1 MVTTNDDRGVSDV
14 SFRILDCDNKTI
26 HDHESTSIYTVEI
39 VIRRTSDVHFNED
52 RLRELLRAKREELIN
67 EISSMIEP

>member
-1 MVTTNDDRGVSDV
+1 MVTTSDDRGVSDV

-52 RLRELLRAKREELIN
+52 GLRDLLRKKREELIN
-67 EISSMIEP
+67 EISSMIEL

>member
-1 MVTTNDDRGVSDV
+1 MKGDDGGVSDV
-14 SFRILDCDNKTI
+14 SFRILDCDNKKTI

-52 RLRELLRAKREELIN
+52 RLRDLLRKKREELVN